1 MIEGIGVDLVD
12 KYRFKNLIERFD
24 NKFPLKILSKFEYL
38 EYKGVSN
45 KIDYLSKKFAAK
57 EALSKAIGT
66 GLYRDGI
73 YPKHI
78 TIKHDSYGK
87 PFFNL
92 SNKINN
98 KILKKYKNLQLSIS
112 DTNNQSIAFV
122 IIEK

>member
-38 EYKGVSN
+38 EYRGVSN

-73 YPKHI
+73 YPKYI